1 MGRPAYSTDLAYI
14 HDAGFSQFAHRAA
27 PEVIRILRQH
37 GIRRGLIMDIGCGAA
52 PLAGPLVEAGY
63 EVIGVDRSP
72 AMIRLARTRVPMARF
87 RVGSL
92 TTGRLPRCD
101 AAIALN
107 EVINYVP
114 RHRASPLRA
123 FFARVYAALRP
134 GGVLLFDFMASAE
147 GRTYPAKSRAG
158 HDWAIVVRA
167 SFNGA
172 KSVLTR
178 EITTFRKIGR
188 DYRRTHETHHVTIY
202 AAEDVRDL
210 LAGAGFR
217 VTMRRSY
224 GRLRLLPGD
233 LAVIAQKPRS

>member
-14 HDAGFSQFAHRAA
+14 HDAGFSRFAHRAA
-27 PEVIRILRQH
+27 PEAIRILRER
-37 GIRRGLIMDIGCGAA
+37 GIRRGLVIDIGCGAA
-52 PLAGPLVEAGY
+52 PLANPLLAAGY
-63 EVIGVDRSP
+63 EVIGIDRSP
-72 AMIRLARTRVPMARF
+72 AMIRLARARAPEARF

-92 TTGRLPRCD
+92 TTARLPRCD

-114 RHRASPLRA
+114 RGRHSSLRT
-123 FFARVYAALRP
+123 FFRHVHDALRP
-134 GGVLLFDFMASAE
+134 GGVFLFDFMASAE
-147 GRTYPAKSRAG
+147 ERTYPAKSRAG

-167 SFNGA
+167 SYDHA
-172 KSVLTR
+172 SSVLTR
-178 EITTFRKIGR
+178 DITTFRKIGHE
-188 DYRRTHETHHVTIY
+188 YRKTHETHRVTIY
-202 AAEDVRDL
+202 GAADVHRL

-217 VTMRRSY
+217 VTMRHSY

>member
-14 HDAGFSQFAHRAA
+14 HDAGFSRFAHRAA
-27 PEVIRILRQH
+27 PEVIRILRER
-37 GIRRGLIMDIGCGAA
+37 GIRRGLIVDIGCGTA
-52 PLAGPLVEAGY
+52 PLAGPLIAAGY
-63 EVIGVDRSP
+63 EVIGIDRSP
-72 AMIRLARTRVPMARF
+72 AMIRLARARAPAARF

-92 TTGRLPRCD
+92 TTARLPRCD

-114 RHRASPLRA
+114 AGRHSSLRT
-123 FFARVYAALRP
+123 FFTHVHDALLP
-134 GGVLLFDFMASAE
+134 GGVFLFDFMASAE

-167 SFNGA
+167 SYDRA
-172 KSVLTR
+172 TSVLTR
-178 EITTFRKIGR
+178 DITTFRKAGHE
-188 DYRRTHETHHVTIY
+188 YRKAHETHRITIY
-202 AAEDVRDL
+202 AAADIRRL
-210 LAGAGFR
+210 LERAGFR

-233 LAVIAQKPRS
+233 LAVTAQKRRS